1 MVEINL
7 NNVFYLT
14 QYIQNNTNF
23 NNVINAK
30 TMNETVCTLFSVLS
44 QLSSDE
50 PQVQVLQSHVW
61 PVATILDSADLSS
74 RYNLEVP
81 LVISD

>member
-1 MVEINL
+1 
-7 NNVFYLT
+7 
-14 QYIQNNTNF
+14 
-23 NNVINAK
+23 
-30 TMNETVCTLFSVLS
+30 MNETVCTLFSVLS